1 MVYYNQAIG
10 KEGGL
15 LMDNEGLTQY
25 TRIAISLAERIASGQ
40 LKEGDKLSGRSKLSP
55 EYNVSP
61 ETIRRTLRLLADMK
75 VVEVKEQSGVYVLS
89 ADNARRYLH
98 NFADQTDI
106 REKQQQ
112 LKELL
117 VRQEHLNR
125 QMAAL
130 CRDILDETSQTP
142 DALPNYYCR
151 IPDDWPHS
159 GTTVGALRFWQATG
173 ATIVAIRRGLSYIV
187 SPGPYAELY
196 AGDAVIFVGGVKARE
211 AVSHFFANP

>member
-1 MVYYNQAIG
+1 
-10 KEGGL
+10 
-15 LMDNEGLTQY
+15 MDNEGLTQY

-106 REKQQQ
+106 RGKQQQ

-142 DALPNYYCR
+142 DALPYYYCR

>member
-1 MVYYNQAIG
+1 
-10 KEGGL
+10 
-15 LMDNEGLTQY
+15 MDNEGLTQY

-106 REKQQQ
+106 RRKQQQ

>member
-1 MVYYNQAIG
+1 
-10 KEGGL
+10 
-15 LMDNEGLTQY
+15 MDNEGLTQY

-106 REKQQQ
+106 RGKQQQ

-125 QMAAL
+125 QMVAL

>member
-1 MVYYNQAIG
+1 
-10 KEGGL
+10 
-15 LMDNEGLTQY
+15 MDNEGLTQY

-106 REKQQQ
+106 RGKQQQ

-196 AGDAVIFVGGVKARE
+196 AGDAVIYVGGVKARE

>member
-1 MVYYNQAIG
+1 
-10 KEGGL
+10 
-15 LMDNEGLTQY
+15 MDNEGLTQY

-106 REKQQQ
+106 RGKQQQ

-159 GTTVGALRFWQATG
+159 GTTVAVLAGYRCHHRGHPPRPVLHRLTRSLCRAVRR
-173 ATIVAIRRGLSYIV
+173 RRGDLRGRRQ
-187 SPGPYAELY
+187 GP
-196 AGDAVIFVGGVKARE
+196 
-211 AVSHFFANP
+211 

>member
-1 MVYYNQAIG
+1 MVKAG
-10 KEGGL
+10 
-15 LMDNEGLTQY
+15 
-25 TRIAISLAERIASGQ
+25 TRQFTPIAISLAERIASGQ

-106 REKQQQ
+106 RGKQQQ

>member
-1 MVYYNQAIG
+1 
-10 KEGGL
+10 
-15 LMDNEGLTQY
+15 MDNEGLTQY

-106 REKQQQ
+106 RGKQQQ

-117 VRQEHLNR
+117 VRQDQLNR

>member
-1 MVYYNQAIG
+1 
-10 KEGGL
+10 
-15 LMDNEGLTQY
+15 MDNEGLTQY
-25 TRIAISLAERIASGQ
+25 TRIAISLAERIATGQ

-89 ADNARRYLH
+89 ADDARRYLH

-106 REKQQQ
+106 RGKQQQ

>member
-1 MVYYNQAIG
+1 
-10 KEGGL
+10 
-15 LMDNEGLTQY
+15 MDNEGLTQY

-106 REKQQQ
+106 RGKQQQ

-130 CRDILDETSQTP
+130 CRDILDETSQTTGP
-142 DALPNYYCR
+142 TAAPPLGPCGSGRLPV
-151 IPDDWPHS
+151 PPSWPSAAACPTSSHPVPMPS
-159 GTTVGALRFWQATG
+159 CTPAT
-173 ATIVAIRRGLSYIV
+173 R
-187 SPGPYAELY
+187 
-196 AGDAVIFVGGVKARE
+196 
-211 AVSHFFANP
+211 

>member
-1 MVYYNQAIG
+1 
-10 KEGGL
+10 
-15 LMDNEGLTQY
+15 MDNEGLTQY

-61 ETIRRTLRLLADMK
+61 ETIRRTLRLLAEMK

-106 REKQQQ
+106 RGKQQQ

>member
-1 MVYYNQAIG
+1 
-10 KEGGL
+10 
-15 LMDNEGLTQY
+15 MDNEGLTQY

-106 REKQQQ
+106 RGKQQQ
-112 LKELL
+112 LRELL

>member
-1 MVYYNQAIG
+1 
-10 KEGGL
+10 
-15 LMDNEGLTQY
+15 MDNEGPTQY

-75 VVEVKEQSGVYVLS
+75 VVEGKEQSGVYVLS

-106 REKQQQ
+106 RGKQQQ

>member
-1 MVYYNQAIG
+1 
-10 KEGGL
+10 
-15 LMDNEGLTQY
+15 MDNEGLTQY

-106 REKQQQ
+106 RGKQQQ

-211 AVSHFFANP
+211 AMSHFFANP

>member
-1 MVYYNQAIG
+1 
-10 KEGGL
+10 
-15 LMDNEGLTQY
+15 MDNEGLTQY

-106 REKQQQ
+106 RGKQQQ

-173 ATIVAIRRGLSYIV
+173 ATIVAIRRGLSYIF

>member
-1 MVYYNQAIG
+1 
-10 KEGGL
+10 
-15 LMDNEGLTQY
+15 MDNEGLTQY

-106 REKQQQ
+106 RGKQQQ

-196 AGDAVIFVGGVKARE
+196 SGDAVIFVGGVKARE

>member
-1 MVYYNQAIG
+1 
-10 KEGGL
+10 
-15 LMDNEGLTQY
+15 MDNEGLTQY

-40 LKEGDKLSGRSKLSP
+40 LKEGEKLSGRSKLSP

-89 ADNARRYLH
+89 AANARCYLH

-106 REKQQQ
+106 RGKQQQ

>member
-1 MVYYNQAIG
+1 
-10 KEGGL
+10 
-15 LMDNEGLTQY
+15 MDNEGLTQY

-106 REKQQQ
+106 RGKQQQ

-159 GTTVGALRFWQATG
+159 GTTVVGALRSWQATG

>member
-1 MVYYNQAIG
+1 
-10 KEGGL
+10 
-15 LMDNEGLTQY
+15 MDNEGLTQY
-25 TRIAISLAERIASGQ
+25 TRIAISLAGRIASGQ

-106 REKQQQ
+106 RGKQQQ

-196 AGDAVIFVGGVKARE
+196 AGDAVIFVGGVKDRE

>member
-1 MVYYNQAIG
+1 
-10 KEGGL
+10 
-15 LMDNEGLTQY
+15 MDNEGLTQY

-106 REKQQQ
+106 RGKQQQ

-196 AGDAVIFVGGVKARE
+196 SGDAVIFVGGVKARE
-211 AVSHFFANP
+211 AVSHFFSNA

>member
-1 MVYYNQAIG
+1 
-10 KEGGL
+10 
-15 LMDNEGLTQY
+15 MDNEGLTQY

-98 NFADQTDI
+98 NFAYQTDI
-106 REKQQQ
+106 RGKQQQ

>member
-1 MVYYNQAIG
+1 
-10 KEGGL
+10 
-15 LMDNEGLTQY
+15 MDNEGLTQY

-89 ADNARRYLH
+89 ADNARHYLH

-106 REKQQQ
+106 RGKQQQ

>member
-1 MVYYNQAIG
+1 
-10 KEGGL
+10 
-15 LMDNEGLTQY
+15 MDNEGLTQY

-106 REKQQQ
+106 RGKQQQ

-187 SPGPYAELY
+187 SPDPYAELY

>member
-1 MVYYNQAIG
+1 
-10 KEGGL
+10 
-15 LMDNEGLTQY
+15 MDNEGLTQY

-61 ETIRRTLRLLADMK
+61 ETIRWTLRLLADMK

-106 REKQQQ
+106 RGKQQQ

>member
-1 MVYYNQAIG
+1 
-10 KEGGL
+10 
-15 LMDNEGLTQY
+15 MDNEGLTQY

-89 ADNARRYLH
+89 ADNARRYLRG
-98 NFADQTDI
+98 FADQTDI
-106 REKQQQ
+106 RGKQQQ

>member
-1 MVYYNQAIG
+1 
-10 KEGGL
+10 
-15 LMDNEGLTQY
+15 MDNEGLTQY

>member
-1 MVYYNQAIG
+1 
-10 KEGGL
+10 
-15 LMDNEGLTQY
+15 MDNEGLTQY

-106 REKQQQ
+106 RGKQQQ

-173 ATIVAIRRGLSYIV
+173 ATIVAIRRDLSYIV

>member
-1 MVYYNQAIG
+1 
-10 KEGGL
+10 
-15 LMDNEGLTQY
+15 MDNEGLTQY

-98 NFADQTDI
+98 NFAYQTDI
-106 REKQQQ
+106 RGKQQQ

-196 AGDAVIFVGGVKARE
+196 SGDAVIFVGGVKARE

>member
-1 MVYYNQAIG
+1 
-10 KEGGL
+10 
-15 LMDNEGLTQY
+15 MDNEGLTQY

-106 REKQQQ
+106 RGKQQQ

-196 AGDAVIFVGGVKARE
+196 AGDAVIFVGGVKARYS
-211 AVSHFFANP
+211 A